1 MMTEKVNR
9 QLETQLQGAALWI
22 ARTLWMALVALTLG
36 LFLHVSIQAVQT
48 PVSICDASDCSMSP
62 ALAET
67 FRAAGISVNLVG
79 LFNAVLFNIFLPLGF
94 VAVALV
100 IVWKRSD
107 NWVGLLISYLLIF
120 LGAQEFPGVNLIFET
135 VPVWGL
141 VTAVQS
147 TIGLLVLVLLFYI
160 FPDGRFV
167 PRWGRWLMLAVF
179 PVSVASVLLLPEGSD
194 NALFTGLFFASA
206 LVGIGGQVYR
216 YALISTP
223 VERQQTKWALVGLVG
238 PILTLVIWLTLV
250 YPITTFPGG
259 VQIVISLVI
268 TPLAALLALLMPA
281 TLAISILRYR
291 LWDID
296 VVIRRTLIYGA
307 VSALLALVFFGGVA
321 VLQSLIGGLTGQ
333 QSSLA
338 VVIST
343 LAIAALF
350 TPLRNRVQGGVDRAF
365 YRQKYDAQKTLEQ
378 FSARM
383 RDEVDLE
390 RMTVEL
396 LEAAEKTMQP
406 KAIGLWLA
414 SENQPGSKTL

>member
-1 MMTEKVNR
+1 MTEKVDR
-9 QLETQLQGAALWI
+9 QLETQLQGAALWV
-22 ARTLWMALVALTLG
+22 ARVIWVALVALTLG
-36 LFLHVSIQAVQT
+36 LFLDVSIQAAQT
-48 PVSICDASDCSMSP
+48 PVSICDTSDCSMSP
-62 ALAET
+62 ALAAT

-79 LFNAVLFNIFLPLGF
+79 LFNTVLFNIFLPLGF
-94 VAVALV
+94 VVVALV

-107 NWVGLLISYLLIF
+107 NWVGLLVSYLLVF

-141 VTAVQS
+141 VTTVQS
-147 TIGLLVLVLLFYI
+147 TVALLVLVLLFYI

-216 YALISTP
+216 YARISTP
-223 VERQQTKWALVGLVG
+223 VERQQTKWALVGLIG

-250 YPITTFPGG
+250 FPITTFPGW

-307 VSALLALVFFGGVA
+307 VTGLLALVFFGGVA
-321 VLQSLIGGLTGQ
+321 VLQSIFSTLTGAR
-333 QSSLA
+333 SSMA

-350 TPLRNRVQGGVDRAF
+350 TPLRNRVQNFVDRRF
-365 YRQKYDAQKTLEQ
+365 YRRKYDAERTLET
-378 FSARM
+378 FSETM
-383 RDEVDLE
+383 RDEVDLD
-390 RMTVEL
+390 RMTSEL
-396 LEAAEKTMQP
+396 VNVVEKTIQP
-406 KAIGLWLA
+406 EHIALWLTFEPRRW
-414 SENQPGSKTL
+414 SGKQ